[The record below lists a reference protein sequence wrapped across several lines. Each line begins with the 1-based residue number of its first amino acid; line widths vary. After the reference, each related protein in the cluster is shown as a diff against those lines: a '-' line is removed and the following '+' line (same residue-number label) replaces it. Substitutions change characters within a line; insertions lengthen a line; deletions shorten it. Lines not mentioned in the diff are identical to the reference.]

1 LRAEFFA
8 VAFVAIE
15 DAAHFF
21 MLFLYAILFLS
32 IFFLCVVLWNVL
44 AWKKI
49 TESKSKLKNAVSVL
63 IPARNEETNLASCLD
78 AVLSQ
83 GNILAEVLVYDDHSI
98 DKTPNIIADYTN
110 RNTLVRLIT
119 ANDLPTGWCGKNFAC
134 AQLAEAA
141 SGEWMLFIDADA
153 RLSENAIARMIK
165 EAVSRQITFL
175 SCWPSLEL
183 CGFWEKTLMPMLN
196 FVVFTLYPAPLS
208 LKRDD
213 ASLGLAHGA
222 CLLVH
227 RQTYES
233 IGGHGLVRDEIFED
247 TRLAQLWR
255 EKGHRGLCLDG
266 QDVVCV
272 RMYNSFG
279 EIWSG
284 FQKNFFPA
292 FKRESG
298 FWFFIIFHFTIFLLP
313 FILALLSFKFTW
325 MKPALLVALCVLL
338 MRLALAIRFR
348 QALWSVLLHPLSETV
363 LIVLGISSC
372 WKCKSGHGVE
382 WKGRL
387 YKTSVQKVERD

>member
-1 LRAEFFA
+1 
-8 VAFVAIE
+8 
-15 DAAHFF
+15 

-44 AWKKI
+44 AWQKI
-49 TESKSKLKNAVSVL
+49 TETQSELKNIVSVL
-63 IPARNEETNLASCLD
+63 IPARNEEANLASCLD
-78 AVLSQ
+78 AVLLQ
-83 GNILAEVLVYDDHSI
+83 GNIVAEVLVYNDHSA
-98 DKTPNIIADYTN
+98 DDTPKIIADYVN
-110 RNTLVRLIT
+110 RNHLVRLIT
-119 ANDLPTGWCGKNFAC
+119 TTDLPSGWCGKNYAC

-153 RLSENAIARMIK
+153 RLSDGALARMI
-165 EAVSRQITFL
+165 EEVLSRQITFL
-175 SCWPSLEL
+175 SCWPSLDL
-183 CGFWEKTLMPMLN
+183 RSFWEKTLMPMLN

-208 LKRDD
+208 LKRND

-227 RQTYES
+227 SSTYKS
-233 IGGHGLVRDEIFED
+233 VGGHDLVRDQIFED

-255 EKGHRGLCLDG
+255 EKGHKSLCLDG
-266 QDVVCV
+266 QDVVRV

-292 FKRESG
+292 FRCETS
-298 FWFFIIFHFTIFLLP
+298 FWLFIILHFTIFLLP
-313 FILALLSFKFTW
+313 FILVLLSFRFIW
-325 MKPALLVALCVLL
+325 INPALLIALCVLL
-338 MRLALAIRFR
+338 MRLGLAIRFR
-348 QALWSVLLHPLSETV
+348 QALWSVMFHPLCEMV
-363 LIVLGISSC
+363 LIVLGISSW

-387 YKTSVQKVERD
+387 YQTSPQNVERD